1 VYEVLTTRRT
11 LFVVLSLFALAASV
25 SCGRL
30 LEEAVDSPVIGEDNV
45 RFRLKSPAAR
55 TVQVA
60 GDWNN
65 WASGDAETGEVLVGL
80 MKQDPQNGIWE
91 LAVELEPGRYRYR
104 FLVDEVHWVLDPNN
118 PRVVE
123 DMKGGKV
130 NLLIIP

>member
-1 VYEVLTTRRT
+1 MYEALTVHRT
-11 LFVVLSLFALAASV
+11 IFAVLSILGVAISV

-30 LEEAVDSPVIGEDNV
+30 LEEAIDSPIIGEKYV
-45 RFRLKSPAAR
+45 TFRLKSPSAR

-65 WASGDAETGEVLVGL
+65 WAAGDAETGEVLVGL
-80 MKQDPQNGIWE
+80 MKRDPQNGIWE
-91 LAVELEPGRYRYR
+91 LTVELGPGRYRYR
-104 FLVDEVHWVLDPNN
+104 FLVDEVHYVLDPNN

-130 NLLIIP
+130 SLLIIP